1 MKKLLL
7 LVCSVITVSCVHHKQ
22 NHIVTITG
30 DTPQAIEVS
39 PENEIRILEK
49 KTYRVDTTVN
59 KYHINYEI
67 RDNDELAGYEN
78 DYRFRCR
85 EVNLKLS
92 SGDKEY
98 NYLIRRDLFTEWVNR
113 DDLHRFSV
121 QSFYFTGIDEA
132 ESLHFELMLC
142 IPDTDEAYLFDISPE
157 KENLHIT
164 EIPIQWEE

>member
-1 MKKLLL
+1 MKKFLL
-7 LVCSVITVSCVHHKQ
+7 LVYSLITVSCVHHKQ
-22 NHIVTITG
+22 NHIVTAKMDST
-30 DTPQAIEVS
+30 QFLEVS
-39 PENEIRILEK
+39 PKNEIRILEDR
-49 KTYRVDTTVN
+49 TYRMDTTVN

-67 RDNDELAGYEN
+67 RDNEELAGYEN

-92 SGDKEY
+92 SSNQEY
-98 NYLIRRDLFTEWVNR
+98 LYLIKRDLFAGWINR

-132 ESLHFELMLC
+132 GLLHFELMLC

-157 KENLHIT
+157 KGNLHIT